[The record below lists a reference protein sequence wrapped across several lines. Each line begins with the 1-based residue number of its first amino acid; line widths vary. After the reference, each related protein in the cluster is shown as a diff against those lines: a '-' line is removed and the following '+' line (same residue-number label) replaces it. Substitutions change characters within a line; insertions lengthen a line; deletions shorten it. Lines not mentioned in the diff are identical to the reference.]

1 MVKIFVGGLARGSKS
16 DDLRA
21 RFEVFGKVTECEI
34 ISSYAFVHMENESE
48 ANQAISKLHLTEFN
62 GSRISVE
69 LSHGRKR
76 SGPMRFRDRR
86 YVARDQS
93 RGLYDR
99 DGPRRIDRPCT
110 YPSMRDNSYNDSGS
124 WGYDYPPHAHSQK
137 EYNYESRAHGSSS
150 RYDSRMGSRGGH
162 YGNDYYGHSYEST
175 SRDTR
180 RDTLDRNRYGD
191 YGPLILLCLVMILI
205 VTTVGRHLRGMI
217 ILVPLMGIMDVI
229 VMQQIMVQRHPRMT
243 MVSAEV
249 DQIVRHHGITI
260 HIGTADTEE
269 ATVVSEYKMNRV
281 VCILT

>member
-191 YGPLILLCLVMILI
+191 YDRYRDYGHTPDKSAHSPLSRNDFDRYDSRAPPTRYDYSGSTHGYYGCDRDAANYGSASSSYDYGFSRSRSDRSPPRNNYPHWH
-205 VTTVGRHLRGMI
+205 GR
-217 ILVPLMGIMDVI
+217 
-229 VMQQIMVQRHPRMT
+229 
-243 MVSAEV
+243 
-249 DQIVRHHGITI
+249 
-260 HIGTADTEE
+260 
-269 ATVVSEYKMNRV
+269 Y
-281 VCILT
+281 